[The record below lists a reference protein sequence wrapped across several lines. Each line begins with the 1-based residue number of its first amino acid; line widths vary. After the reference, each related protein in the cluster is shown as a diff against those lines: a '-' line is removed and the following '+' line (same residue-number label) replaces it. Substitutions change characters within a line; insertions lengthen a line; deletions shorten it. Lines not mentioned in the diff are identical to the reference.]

1 MEPSSEF
8 TFLAA
13 CCRRTFTAN
22 SGALRLPDADA
33 LNWDRLLRLARYHR
47 VQGLLWKGLGSAS
60 SRIPPK
66 IADELA
72 SDARMIAAY
81 NLRVAAECGELAQGF
96 AERGIDVLFIKGLTL
111 AKLAYG
117 DCMAKSGSDIDILID
132 PDRLRE
138 TTDLLAKRGYRS
150 IEPGPATPPA
160 ALSAWHEF
168 CKESLWG
175 NAAGLKVD
183 LHTQLA
189 DSPRLIPAIGPNS
202 SRQSVEIAGG
212 AHLPTLG
219 DEELFAYLVV
229 HGASCAWFRLK
240 WLTDFAAFANRL
252 GPAKLDAFYRR
263 SVELGAGRAA
273 AQALLLADRVYD
285 LLEQAPDLAA
295 KLAKDG
301 VNQWLADAAFDQ
313 VAGEREPVEPTER
326 RLGTARMHYTQL
338 ALIPGPRFVISEVI
352 RKAGAFIRRIR
363 F

>member
-138 TTDLLAKRGYRS
+138 TTALLAKRGYRS

-189 DSPRLIPAIGPNS
+189 DSPKLIPSINPDS
-202 SRQSVEIAGG
+202 PRQSVAIPGEVQ
-212 AHLPTLG
+212 LPTLG
-219 DEELFAYLVV
+219 NEELFAYLAV

-285 LLEQAPDLAA
+285 LLEQVPDLAA

-301 VNQWLADAAFDQ
+301 VNQWLADAAFNQ

-326 RLGTARMHYTQL
+326 RMGTARMHYTQL

-352 RKAGAFIRRIR
+352 RKAAAFFRRTR